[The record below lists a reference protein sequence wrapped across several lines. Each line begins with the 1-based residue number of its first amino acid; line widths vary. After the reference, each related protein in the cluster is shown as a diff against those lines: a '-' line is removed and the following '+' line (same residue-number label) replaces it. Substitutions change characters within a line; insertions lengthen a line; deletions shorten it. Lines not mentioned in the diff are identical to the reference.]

1 MKIAYIVPR
10 FYPFKGGGEQNI
22 FALASRMASNGHDVT
37 IITTNIRF
45 KKNEPLASYEMY
57 KGMKV
62 IRHWALDDQLYA
74 GFYPSL
80 LPYLLFNKFNII
92 HTSGIG
98 FFWREICLIIKK
110 IISPHTIFITTPHG
124 PFMALGDKSGIRGFI
139 KKYYTLV
146 LKRLL
151 PWLYNLIIEVNSK
164 QNIWM
169 TKEYNIPKNKI
180 LLIPN
185 GIDKSY
191 IETSIVEHSIKERII
206 LTYMNRLEYYK
217 GVQDVLKAL
226 FVMKSKRME
235 IPFFYIMGRPWGYSD
250 TIYKMVSDLNLKDD
264 IKFILYP
271 SDEERDNIFY
281 YKSQVNILPSKW
293 EGTGI
298 TLIEAM
304 AKGNVIITTTGN
316 EASDILITE
325 NVNGFVYNFEDVDAL
340 VKILHNLLTN
350 QDLIKLIRKN
360 NIKKANKFTWE
371 NIFPLYE
378 KSLIKLIN
386 NII

>member
-1 MKIAYIVPR
+1 
-10 FYPFKGGGEQNI
+10 
-22 FALASRMASNGHDVT
+22 
-37 IITTNIRF
+37 
-45 KKNEPLASYEMY
+45 
-57 KGMKV
+57 
-62 IRHWALDDQLYA
+62 
-74 GFYPSL
+74 
-80 LPYLLFNKFNII
+80 
-92 HTSGIG
+92 
-98 FFWREICLIIKK
+98 
-110 IISPHTIFITTPHG
+110 
-124 PFMALGDKSGIRGFI
+124 MALGDKSGIRGFI